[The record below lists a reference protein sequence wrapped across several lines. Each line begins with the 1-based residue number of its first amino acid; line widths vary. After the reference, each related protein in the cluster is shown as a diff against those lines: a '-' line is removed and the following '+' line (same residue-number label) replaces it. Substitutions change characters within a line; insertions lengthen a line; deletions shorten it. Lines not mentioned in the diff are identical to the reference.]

1 MSINVFIDVARLKEA
16 LNIELTCANH
26 FYDYLV
32 INDGGVYRVI
42 SGRSGAELASFDL
55 PESAIQYA
63 IDNAIQDVLAGLIT
77 RIFFIG
83 SFTINNPVTINISV
97 DRPIPLILH
106 GGTFDLYSTFL
117 NIVCNR
123 CTVVVENMF
132 VSVLRDNIAF
142 IYGDGLRNP
151 VVRDVT
157 IYMNNKASTGIH
169 FHNELTGFI
178 ENVYIN
184 GISDGAVGVKL
195 TTDETT
201 GCGETYINR
210 LVTLRSGYGNAV
222 RIEGVNGGFR
232 QHDTIYIHGWDTLDL
247 YNSSID
253 APLTDDQFA
262 IVLKDAH
269 KELIYS
275 HAEHYALLVNHGD
288 DNTLVNGQPVRVRN
302 YNKLTI
308 LGVKVH
314 HLEAFGG
321 LTRVLTDS
329 QKTTLNGGDVLI
341 LGDPGTIER
350 ISGNIYKIMVEQI

>member
-1 MSINVFIDVARLKEA
+1 
-16 LNIELTCANH
+16 
-26 FYDYLV
+26 
-32 INDGGVYRVI
+32 
-42 SGRSGAELASFDL
+42 
-55 PESAIQYA
+55 
-63 IDNAIQDVLAGLIT
+63 
-77 RIFFIG
+77 
-83 SFTINNPVTINISV
+83 
-97 DRPIPLILH
+97 
-106 GGTFDLYSTFL
+106 
-117 NIVCNR
+117 
-123 CTVVVENMF
+123 MF

-142 IYGDGLRNP
+142 IYGEGLRNP
-151 VVRDVT
+151 VVRDVM

-169 FHNELTGFI
+169 FHNEIVGFI
-178 ENVYIN
+178 ENVYIT

-222 RIEGVNGGFR
+222 RIEGIDGGFR
-232 QHDTIYIHGWDTLDL
+232 QHDTIYIHGWDTLGL
-247 YNSSID
+247 YNSSMD

-275 HAEHYALLVNHGD
+275 HAEHYALLVNHGY

-329 QKTTLNGGDVLI
+329 QKTTLNGGDVVVF
-341 LGDPGTIER
+341 GDPGTIER
-350 ISGNIYKIMVEQI
+350 VSGNIYKIMVEQI